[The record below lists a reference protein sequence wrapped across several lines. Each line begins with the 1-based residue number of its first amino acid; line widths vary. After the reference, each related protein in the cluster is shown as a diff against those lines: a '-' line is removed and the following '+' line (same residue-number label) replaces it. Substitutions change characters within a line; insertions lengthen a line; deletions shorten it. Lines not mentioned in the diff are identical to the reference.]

1 MESPEFSTRESAG
14 AEVNQLQAFRD
25 TVALA
30 EQRGMPGLP
39 GSDLGLDHLRRMASV
54 LEEAA
59 FSPAKLGRWL
69 GWAQCA
75 VVAAGIG
82 VTLDDMKT
90 LNASHIAD
98 PPCLTAD
105 GTLLEANSAMVR
117 MHRVAL
123 GWPKKRLADEAGW
136 SPAHVS
142 RVEAGTLVLAGPALP
157 DYARAL
163 GCSVEALCASFIPSS
178 AVGVRPRSSSAEW
191 KRDQAWAQAN
201 LIALRIGRI
210 VDHVD
215 LDPSLPLPQLDP
227 AEYANDTGGTGGAVT
242 AAQVLRRLWRITGP
256 IRSVVQL
263 IEAAGVFVVID
274 DEFRGHE
281 VETVILRHAADH
293 PALIYADGTLPE
305 DRLRMALAAA
315 LGQLVMDSAAT
326 PAGSRAREQ
335 HAAAF
340 AAEFL
345 APTDDI
351 GYALARVSI
360 RTVHELDELRAQ
372 WGVSAASLVDR
383 AREHGILS
391 DYQRR
396 SLYRLLNETGRI
408 SGATRLDIPEEQPA
422 LVGSI
427 LAQLAEAG
435 YTRPELDTITLCT
448 RADRGRISN
457 RKRKALTA
465 VAT

>member
-1 MESPEFSTRESAG
+1 M
-14 AEVNQLQAFRD
+14 NQLQAFRD

-30 EQRGMPGLP
+30 EQQGMPELP
-39 GSDLGLDHLRRMASV
+39 GSDLGLDHLRRMAAV
-54 LEEAA
+54 LEEAS

-75 VVAAGIG
+75 VVAAGVG

-90 LNASHIAD
+90 LNASHLCD
-98 PPCLTAD
+98 PPGLAAD
-105 GTLLEANSAMVR
+105 GTLLEANTAMVR
-117 MHRVAL
+117 LHRVAL

-136 SPAHVS
+136 SAPHVS
-142 RVEAGTLVLAGPALP
+142 RVESGTLPLAGHALP

-163 GCSVEALCASFIPSS
+163 GCTVEALCASFTPSP
-178 AVGVRPRSSSAEW
+178 AVAVQPRTGAAEW
-191 KRDQAWAQAN
+191 KRDRAWAQAN
-201 LIALRIGRI
+201 LAALRIGRI

-215 LDPSLPLPQLDP
+215 LDPVLPLPQLDL
-227 AEYANDTGGTGGAVT
+227 AEYANGAAEGTDGAVT
-242 AAQVLRRLWRITGP
+242 AAQVLRRLWGIAGP
-256 IRSVVQL
+256 IRSVVEL
-263 IEAAGVFVVID
+263 LESAGVFVVID
-274 DEFRGHE
+274 NAFRGHE
-281 VETVILRHAADH
+281 VETVILRPASDH

-305 DRLRMALAAA
+305 DRLRTALAAA
-315 LGQLVMDSAAT
+315 LGQLVMYSAAP
-326 PAGSRAREQ
+326 PAGSRVGEQ

-345 APTDDI
+345 APIDDI
-351 GYALARVSI
+351 GSALARVSI
-360 RTVHELDELRAQ
+360 RTMHELDELRAQ

-396 SLYRLLNETGRI
+396 SLYRQLNETGRI
-408 SGATRLDIPEEQPA
+408 SGASRLDIPEEQPTLA
-422 LVGSI
+422 GSI

-435 YTRPELDTITLCT
+435 YTRPELDAITLCA
-448 RADRGRISN
+448 RADRERISH

>member
-1 MESPEFSTRESAG
+1 M
-14 AEVNQLQAFRD
+14 NQLQAFRD
-25 TVALA
+25 TIALA
-30 EQRGMPGLP
+30 EQRGMPDLP
-39 GSDLGLDHLRRMASV
+39 GSDLGLDHLRRMAAV
-54 LEEAA
+54 LEENS

-75 VVAAGIG
+75 LVAAGVG

-98 PPCLTAD
+98 PPDLAAD
-105 GTLLEANSAMVR
+105 GTLLEANNAMVR
-117 MHRVAL
+117 LHRVAL

-136 SPAHVS
+136 SAPHVS
-142 RVEAGTLVLAGPALP
+142 RVEAGTLPLAGPALP

-163 GCSVEALCASFIPSS
+163 RCSVEALCASFTPSPAVAVQPRTS
-178 AVGVRPRSSSAEW
+178 AAEW

-201 LIALRIGRI
+201 LAALRIGRI

-215 LDPSLPLPQLDP
+215 LDPTLPLPQLDP
-227 AEYANDTGGTGGAVT
+227 AEYATDAEGPGAAVT
-242 AAQVLRRLWRITGP
+242 AAQVLRRRWRIAGP
-256 IRSVVQL
+256 IRSVVEL
-263 IEAAGVFVVID
+263 IESAGVFVVID
-274 DEFRGHE
+274 NAFRGHE

-315 LGQLVMDSAAT
+315 LGQLVMMDSAAT
-326 PAGSRAREQ
+326 SAGSRAGEQ
-335 HAAAF
+335 NSAAF

-345 APTDDI
+345 APVDDI
-351 GYALARVSI
+351 GSDLARVSL
-360 RTVHELDELRAQ
+360 RTLHELDELRAR
-372 WGVSAASLVDR
+372 WGVSAASLIDR
-383 AREHGILS
+383 ARDHGILS

-408 SGATRLDIPEEQPA
+408 SGASRLDIPEERPT
-422 LVGSI
+422 LVDSV
-427 LAQLAEAG
+427 LAQLAATG
-435 YTRPELDTITLCT
+435 YTRPELDAITLCP
-448 RADRGRISN
+448 RENRVRIFN
-457 RKRKALTA
+457 RKRRALAA